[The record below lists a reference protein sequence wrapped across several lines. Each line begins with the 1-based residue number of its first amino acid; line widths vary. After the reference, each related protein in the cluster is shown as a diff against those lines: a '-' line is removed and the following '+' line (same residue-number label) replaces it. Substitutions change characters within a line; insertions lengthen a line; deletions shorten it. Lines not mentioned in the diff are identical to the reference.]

1 MKAKKS
7 PHAKRII
14 LKEGKFMR
22 LVKKGKWEFAE
33 RNNCSGIVIIVA
45 ITDEKKVIFVE
56 QYRPPVDK
64 RVIEFPA
71 GLVNDECYPKIESVA
86 AAAKREL
93 LEETGYQAQK
103 IIQLLEGP
111 VSSGSSGDLVT
122 MVLAKGLRKV
132 SAGGGVDHD
141 ESIIVHEIN
150 LKNVDSWLR
159 KMEGKGYLV
168 EPKIYTGLYFL
179 NNYNIGH

>member
-45 ITDEKKVIFVE
+45 MTNEKKVIFVE

-71 GLVNDECYPKIESVA
+71 GLVNDECYPKIESFA
-86 AAAKREL
+86 TAAKREL

-103 IIQLLEGP
+103 IIELLKGP
-111 VSSGSSGDLVT
+111 ASSGSSADVVT
-122 MVLAKGLRKV
+122 MVHAKGLKKV
-132 SAGGGVDHD
+132 AAGGGNKF
-141 ESIIVHEIN
+141 ESIVVHEVDFKKVDVW
-150 LKNVDSWLR
+150 LKT
-159 KMEGKGYLV
+159 MEAKGYLV

-179 NNYNIGH
+179 KNYNNGH